1 MTSTICGRTR
11 YLAFLSLLLIAALA
25 AAQQDEDK
33 EGSID
38 HKITGRYQGS
48 YIEEYSQKE
57 YEEVRFLKPP
67 LDAGGNGAVPLTDA
81 FSIPLA
87 GRATTIVYRGPNG
100 RSILEVLKNYIDRL
114 SGAGFTTVAKCRGVE
129 CGLNGNNQY
138 IQRLYF
144 RGARAHTRGSEPIIS
159 SDRDLIVYT
168 LLQKKSSAGDVW
180 VSLYGSEFQHGG
192 NLTPSLAV
200 SVLETKPMETGKMV
214 FVDAASMQEA
224 MEKTGRVALY
234 GIYFDSNKAVLK
246 AESAKQIAEIARLL
260 KTNPKLKVLVVGHT
274 DNQGGFDFNMGLSE
288 QRADAVIGALTTRHA
303 IPAARLTPVG
313 VGMASPVD
321 TNRSSEGRAKNRRV
335 EIVEY

>member
-1 MTSTICGRTR
+1 MTIRIISGQIC
-11 YLAFLSLLLIAALA
+11 LAAVALFLLAAGG
-25 AAQQDEDK
+25 AAQQEPDK
-33 EGSID
+33 GGSKD

-48 YIEEYSQKE
+48 YITEHSQKE

-67 LDAGGNGAVPLTDA
+67 LDAAANSGAPLTDA

-87 GRATTIVYRGPNG
+87 GRATTIVYRGPNN

-129 CGLNGNNQY
+129 CGLSGNNQY

-144 RGARAHTRGSEPIIS
+144 RGARAHTRDSEPIMS

-168 LLQKKSSAGDVW
+168 LLQKKSPDGDVW
-180 VSLYGSEFQHGG
+180 VSLYGSEFQYGG
-192 NLTPSLAV
+192 NLTPTLAV
-200 SVLETKPMETGKMV
+200 SILETKPMETGKMV
-214 FVDAASMQEA
+214 FVDAAAMQEA
-224 MEKTGRVALY
+224 METTGRVALY

-246 AESAKQIAEIARLL
+246 TESGKQITEIARLL
-260 KTNPKLKVLVVGHT
+260 KNSPKLKVLVVGHT

-288 QRADAVIGALTTRHA
+288 QRADAVLNALTSGHA
-303 IPAARLTPVG
+303 INAARLTPVG

-321 TNRSSEGRAKNRRV
+321 TNRTDAGRAKNRRV

>member
-1 MTSTICGRTR
+1 MTVKLSNSALK
-11 YLAFLSLLLIAALA
+11 LAALSLILFAGGA
-25 AAQQDEDK
+25 AARQEPDK
-33 EGSID
+33 DGSKD

-48 YIEEYSQKE
+48 HITEYSQKE

-67 LDAGGNGAVPLTDA
+67 LDAAGNGSAPLTDA

-87 GRATTIVYRGPNG
+87 GRVTTIVYRGPNG

-114 SGAGFTTVAKCRGVE
+114 NGAGFTTVAKCRGEE
-129 CGLNGNNQY
+129 CGQPNHT

-144 RGARAHTRGSEPIIS
+144 RGARAHTRDSEPIMS

-168 LLQKKSSAGDVW
+168 LLQKKSSAGDIW

-192 NLTPSLAV
+192 DLTPSLAV
-200 SVLETKPMETGKMV
+200 SVLETRPMETGKMV

-234 GIYFDSNKAVLK
+234 GIYFDFNKSVLK
-246 AESAKQIAEIARLL
+246 AESAKQITEIARLL
-260 KTNPKLKVLVVGHT
+260 KNKPSLKVLVVGHT
-274 DNQGGFDFNMGLSE
+274 DGKGDFDYNMELSE
-288 QRADAVIGALTTRHA
+288 LRAAAVTDALISSHA
-303 IPAARLTPVG
+303 IPASRLKPVG
-313 VGMASPVD
+313 VGMAAPVD
-321 TNRSSEGRAKNRRV
+321 TNKTEEGRARNRRV

>member
-1 MTSTICGRTR
+1 MTGTICGRTR
-11 YLAFLSLLLIAALA
+11 YPVFLSLLLMAALA
-25 AAQQDEDK
+25 AAQQEPDK
-33 EGSID
+33 DGSKD

-48 YIEEYSQKE
+48 YITEYSQKE

-81 FSIPLA
+81 FSIPLS

-100 RSILEVLKNYIDRL
+100 RSSLEVLKNYIDRL

-144 RGARAHTRGSEPIIS
+144 RGARAHTRDSEPIIS

-192 NLTPSLAV
+192 NLTPSIAV

-214 FVDAASMQEA
+214 FVDAAAMQEA
-224 MEKTGRVALY
+224 MDATGRVALY
-234 GIYFDSNKAVLK
+234 GIYFDTNKAVLK
-246 AESAKQIAEIARLL
+246 TESARQIAEIARLL
-260 KTNPKLKVLVVGHT
+260 KSNPKLKVLVVGHT
-274 DNQGGFDFNMGLSE
+274 DNQGDFDFNMGLSE
-288 QRADAVIGALTTRHA
+288 QRADAVIDALTAGHA

-321 TNRSSEGRAKNRRV
+321 TNKTSAGRAKNRRV